1 MAQRRGALD
10 RIARLVG
17 DRRVAGLRRDFER
30 SLAAVLP
37 ALSERYGVERAG
49 VLMEDGRAALAR
61 LAPRVPWIRGPRG
74 VVFNVFLGITA
85 QELAAFHALRD
96 RGYPPEEA
104 WSWCHRALDVRL
116 SRVPVWR
123 RRAVAWLMGSAL
135 VRRVVA
141 RRARDGATHRIGGF
155 EVRYHAGDGEGFD
168 YGVDYLRCANR
179 DFVLAND
186 GAAFAPFVCLSDLTL
201 SRLFGWGLTRTET
214 LADGCVRCDF
224 RFRSSGP
231 TRISSSLPHVQAAI
245 EASLAAS
252 GGGPVRGGTRV

>member
-1 MAQRRGALD
+1 MAQRREALD
-10 RIARLVG
+10 RIAGLVG
-17 DRRVAGLRRDFER
+17 DRRAAGLRRDFER

-37 ALSERYGVERAG
+37 ALSERYGAERAG
-49 VLMEDGRAALAR
+49 VLTQDARAALAR

-96 RGYPPEEA
+96 RDHPPEEA
-104 WSWCHRALDVRL
+104 WSWCHRALGVRL
-116 SRVPVWR
+116 SRVPGWR

-135 VRRVVA
+135 IRRVVA
-141 RRARDGATHRIGGF
+141 RRARDGATHRFGGF
-155 EVRYHAGDGEGFD
+155 EVRYHVGDGEGFD

-224 RFRSSGP
+224 RFRSGGP

-245 EASLAAS
+245 DASLAEPVR
-252 GGGPVRGGTRV
+252 GPVRGRSRA